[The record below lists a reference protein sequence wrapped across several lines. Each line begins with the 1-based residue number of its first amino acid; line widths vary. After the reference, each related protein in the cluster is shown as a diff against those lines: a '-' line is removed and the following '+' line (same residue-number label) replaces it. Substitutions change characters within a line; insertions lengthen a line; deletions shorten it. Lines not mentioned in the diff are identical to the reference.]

1 MVIIALIICMIY
13 LTGRKPERSFIAPG
27 SIAQGIKHPE
37 MNPVKILDKNINII
51 QLLDFLNNS

>member
-1 MVIIALIICMIY
+1 MIY
-13 LTGRKPERSFIAPG
+13 LTGSKPERSFIAPG